1 MKKTYLALIVLT
13 LAACGGGGSGSSAP
27 PILTDVPLDGIY
39 RASPAIVSAND
50 VTYDYEIPEGSP
62 AKFYG
67 NDGRVYRTTVTGNDV
82 SGTAS
87 IYRVNTAGH
96 ETSALTG
103 TVTSN
108 GALTLQ
114 FVDGPRNVV
123 VNSQR
128 LAAQAMPL
136 IGRAWCTYVFFEE
149 DAQTCAEFDVLNN
162 ISFVS
167 PMHGSGIRAPL
178 VNVTLTKQVEANV
191 YEATID
197 WEPCDHLTGVV
208 GFADHE
214 DGVHDEMV
222 INAVGGSCGYVW
234 WVLLTTQ

>member
-1 MKKTYLALIVLT
+1 M
-13 LAACGGGGSGSSAP
+13 
-27 PILTDVPLDGIY
+27 
-39 RASPAIVSAND
+39 SAND

-62 AKFYG
+62 TKFYG
-67 NDGRVYRTTVTGNDV
+67 THGRVYRTKVTGNSI

-87 IYRVNTAGH
+87 IYRSAQVN
-96 ETSALTG
+96 TSALTG
-103 TVTSN
+103 TVTAN

-114 FVDGPRNVV
+114 FVDGPRNVA

-149 DAQTCAEFDVLNN
+149 VPQSCAEFDVLNN
-162 ISFVS
+162 MTFRTPTHGDERNPSLVS
-167 PMHGSGIRAPL
+167 L
-178 VNVTLTKQVEANV
+178 TLTNQVEANV
-191 YEATID
+191 YEAIID
-197 WEPCDHLTGVV
+197 WPVCGRLTGVV

-222 INAVGGSCGYVW
+222 INAIGGPCGYLW
-234 WVLLTTQ
+234 WVILATQ